1 MTQFS
6 KARNLHGAQATL
18 GEGPLWDERQQVLW
32 WVDIEDGFVFR
43 YDPATATNER
53 FDVGQRV
60 GTVVLGE
67 NGAVLLAV
75 HNGFA
80 RFDLQSQK
88 LDIIS
93 DPEADVPENRFN
105 DGKCD
110 PAGRFWAGTMN
121 LDPENHTT
129 GALYSLDGQFVVTK
143 HLSNIGVSNG
153 IVWSADADTMYYA
166 DSLSGVIDAFDY
178 DLERGTIS
186 NRRVVFQVPKELG
199 AADGMAID
207 SADRLW
213 VAFWG
218 GWCIGCVDPTSG
230 SLLEKI
236 EVPVAQPTACA
247 FGGKDFRDLYIT
259 TARHALD
266 EAARI
271 EQAEAGDLFVARV
284 EVPGVACHRFPD

>member
-1 MTQFS
+1 MTHLS
-6 KARNLHGAQATL
+6 EARNVHHAQATL
-18 GEGPLWDERQQVLW
+18 GEGPLWDECQQVLW
-32 WVDIEDGFVFR
+32 WVDIEEGLVFR
-43 YDPATATNER
+43 YDPATSENDR
-53 FDVGQRV
+53 FEIGQRV
-60 GTVVLGE
+60 GTVVLAE
-67 NGAVLLAV
+67 NGGVLLAV
-75 HNGFA
+75 ANGFA
-80 RFDLQSQK
+80 RFDPQHEK
-88 LDIIS
+88 LDLIS
-93 DPEADVPENRFN
+93 DPEVDIPENRFN

-121 LDPENHTT
+121 LDPDNHTT
-129 GALYSLDGQFVVTK
+129 GALYSLDGQCVVTK

-153 IVWSADADTMYYA
+153 IVWSADAKTMYYA
-166 DSLSGVIDAFDY
+166 DSMSGVIDAFDY
-178 DLERGTIS
+178 DIKQGTIS
-186 NRRVVFQVPKELG
+186 NRRVVFQVPNGLG

-230 SLLEKI
+230 RLLQKI

-247 FGGKDFRDLYIT
+247 FGGKDFQDLYIT

-266 EAARI
+266 EAALS

-284 EVPGVACHRFPD
+284 EVPGLPSARFNG